1 MGRPAKAESAYFILG
16 QPIMDLEQRR
26 LPENSALRLS
36 IDNFISTAATC
47 DFRREKHQDRVT
59 GLCCAIGEKIGLSTK
74 TISGLRVSAAL
85 HDLGL
90 LRVPEKVLDKRS
102 ALTYDEAAL
111 IKKHPQTAYQF
122 LSHVDFPWPVA
133 EIVLQHHEH
142 FDGSG
147 YPNGL
152 AGDQIRLEAKIICV
166 ADTFEAITSKRPH
179 RPAATVIEA
188 ATELEEKCG
197 SFYDPDVVNALLNL
211 VRGMELFGKGWSV
224 H

>member
-1 MGRPAKAESAYFILG
+1 MYIG
-16 QPIMDLEQRR
+16 QSMMDLGQRR
-26 LPENSALRLS
+26 LPENEALRLT
-36 IDNFISTAATC
+36 IDKVISKAETC
-47 DFRREKHQDRVT
+47 DFRREKHQSRVT
-59 GLCCAIGEKIGLSTK
+59 ELCCAIGEKMGLSTEN
-74 TISGLRVSAAL
+74 ISGLRVSAAL

-90 LRVPEKVLDKRS
+90 LRVPEEVLRKPG
-102 ALTYDEAAL
+102 ALTDEETAL
-111 IKKHPQTAYQF
+111 IKKHPQIAYQF
-122 LSHVDFPWPVA
+122 LARVDFPWPVA

-188 ATELEEKCG
+188 AAELEVKCG
-197 SFYDPDVVNALLNL
+197 LLYDPDVVNAFLYL
-211 VRGMELFGKGWSV
+211 VHGMELFVNEWSV
-224 H
+224 QMH